1 MCGFCDLRSRF
12 CCMPFALYRMLHAL
26 HARPALE
33 FPGWEWW
40 GWLTLTGVLLGATLA
55 VKLVGLFITAL
66 VGIATITDLV
76 RFFI

>member
-1 MCGFCDLRSRF
+1 M
-12 CCMPFALYRMLHAL
+12 
-26 HARPALE
+26 
-33 FPGWEWW
+33 
-40 GWLTLTGVLLGATLA
+40 TGVLLGATLA